1 MKNNQIYARG
11 IGEGVGHL
19 KKSYK
24 LRLHALVLGA
34 LCCLVPVSAGA
45 VTVAPGDAVLA
56 AGAISKSEAI
66 NRNSKSETADANS
79 KSEAINTNSKS
90 ETANVSSNAEPI
102 NAADEK
108 ADVDDNMEVSRN
120 GITPQLVSH
129 TFITVDNKVLPLPM
143 GVTVFDFKRMVTPAG
158 VIDGTQVKSSNSM
171 NESYVENIRRRADE
185 AKLPELKAFNGQ
197 VYRDWN
203 MYQLQGQDETAHHTA
218 YVTEIALGPDFINGE
233 RADLAITKTLLKRAQ
248 ENSSSY
254 YGLHDSGIRMSA
266 SVGALQTGAYYLE
279 NMADILNYSGAE
291 PVEGY
296 ESRTR
301 KALFEMMERN
311 VENKDRY
318 LALYPKTYDKTV
330 YYNATWTN
338 LQSMPFMEN
347 ATHANQFIAFYKQ
360 AFTDAVKA
368 DLAQKIKMMETD
380 LEKTILEE
388 HALSHMPQ
396 SEYKIADKP
405 EKWFEHNSKLEDLRN
420 QLELKVEDL
429 ETARF
434 FYSQADTF
442 MDTSTISFDKLEN
455 RQVYSNLFGHM
466 IQSEVRGAL
475 YFDSYEIPVGAISY
489 LHFDEQGPVFTLV
502 TTNDGDFPYWK
513 EQLNQIWQIQTEANG
528 IEQRAVTQ
536 NRPEKNQ
543 RNQNQYT
550 QYQRTQNQHMQNH
563 FPSASLNV
571 SESETLT
578 VKKLSETVLIP
589 FVFKMHE
596 KSIEKG
602 IDKGPAI
609 RNWKTKEFLIGE
621 ELEKSREYYKLL
633 FKQQDRIDTYRLGKR
648 TEVYQWQV
656 NDVDGRKT
664 ATVLS
669 LALTPDVMK
678 HLGVHFSNDQLNTM
692 LPVLNNQWLNSEGP
706 LNRKVQK
713 WLGFTGAD
721 HLAYNSIN
729 LVDQT
734 PITLINQGKHDAYR
748 AGSRVFVNINGV
760 ELPYY
765 LDGAI
770 VFTDQYPTALLLITS
785 DAERTTFIPQFE
797 NFIASL

>member
-1 MKNNQIYARG
+1 M
-11 IGEGVGHL
+11 

-56 AGAISKSEAI
+56 AGAISKSEAV

-108 ADVDDNMEVSRN
+108 TDVDGDMKVSLN

-129 TFITVDNKVLPLPM
+129 TFTTVDNKVLPLPI
-143 GVTVFDFKRMVTPAG
+143 GVTVFDFKRMVTPVG
-158 VIDGTQVKSSNSM
+158 VIDGTQVMSSNSM
-171 NESYVENIRRRADE
+171 NESYVENIRRRADA
-185 AKLPELKAFNGQ
+185 AKLPELKAFSGH

-203 MYQLQGQDETAHHTA
+203 MYQLQGQDEKAHHTA

-233 RADLAITKTLLKRAQ
+233 RADLTITKTLLKRAQ

-254 YGLHDSGIRMSA
+254 YGLYDNGIRTSA

-291 PVEGY
+291 PAEGY

-301 KALFEMMERN
+301 KVLFEMMERN

-318 LALYPKTYDKTV
+318 LALYPKTYDKAA

-347 ATHANQFIAFYKQ
+347 AAHANQFIAFYKQ

-405 EKWFEHNSKLEDLRN
+405 EKWFDHNSKLEDLRK

-429 ETARF
+429 DTARF
-434 FYSQADTF
+434 FYNRADTF
-442 MDTSTISFDKLEN
+442 MDTSTIRFDQLEN
-455 RQVYSNLFGHM
+455 RQVHSNLFGHM

-475 YFDSYEIPVGAISY
+475 YFDSYEIPVGAMSY
-489 LHFDEQGPVFTLV
+489 LRFDEQGPVFTLV

-528 IEQRAVTQ
+528 SEQRAVT
-536 NRPEKNQ
+536 
-543 RNQNQYT
+543 
-550 QYQRTQNQHMQNH
+550 
-563 FPSASLNV
+563 
-571 SESETLT
+571 ETLT
-578 VKKLSETVLIP
+578 VKKLSEAVLIP

-596 KSIEKG
+596 KSTEKG
-602 IDKGPAI
+602 IDKGPVV

-648 TEVYQWQV
+648 TDVYQWQV

-678 HLGVHFSNDQLNTM
+678 HLGIHFSNDQLNTM

-713 WLGFTGAD
+713 WLGFTGAN
-721 HLAYNSIN
+721 HFAYNSIN

-748 AGSRVFVNINGV
+748 AGTRAFVNINGV

-770 VFTDQYPTALLLITS
+770 VYTDPYPVALLMITS
-785 DAERTTFIPQFE
+785 DAERNTFMPEFE
-797 NFIASL
+797 SFITNL